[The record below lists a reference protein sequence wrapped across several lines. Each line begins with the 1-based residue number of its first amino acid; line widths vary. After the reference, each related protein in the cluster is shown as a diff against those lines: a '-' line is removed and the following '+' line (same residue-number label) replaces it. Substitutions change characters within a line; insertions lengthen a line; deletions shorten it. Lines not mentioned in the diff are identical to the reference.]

1 MKTDDILFDVEVPG
15 SSLER
20 IALFSEATEDPNP
33 IHVDRAFAQ
42 AAGFAEVI
50 QQGPMTT
57 AHLARLLEQ
66 HIGQHRLV
74 WLDLSFVAPVF
85 PMEPLR
91 MVARVEEVSA
101 GQAHLALTVAKRD
114 GTVTA
119 RGQAHIQERA

>member
-57 AHLARLLEQ
+57 AHLARLLER
-66 HIGQHRLV
+66 HIGQRRLA

-91 MVARVEEVSA
+91 MVARVEEASA
-101 GQAHLALTVAKRD
+101 DQVLLALSVAKRD
-114 GTVTA
+114 GSLTA
-119 RGQAHIQERA
+119 RGQACIRELA